1 MKNLNLLEEAG
12 YITIKEDVR
21 TFTTKTINKST
32 LEMEQQI

>member
-1 MKNLNLLEEAG
+1 MKNLNPLEEAG

-21 TFTTKTINKST
+21 TFITKTFNKST